1 MESIIKKLKLNDE
14 FTKNTPKQKVFNK
27 VKNDVPPI
35 KNYNFQ
41 ADILYLPT
49 TKEGYKY
56 LLVCIDLASNR
67 FDIEPLKTKDSKAT
81 LEAFKNMFKRSYIKQ
96 PKVSLRTDNGTEF
109 KDEFDKFLV
118 KNNIFH
124 SVSLPYRHKQLANV
138 ESLNKQLALLFNLY
152 MNTREIESGE
162 QYSEWTDIL
171 KSVRRLLNKHR
182 KIELPKF
189 KDWIDNSNDDILPIL
204 NNTEKPKFKVGN
216 IVHHKLEIPK
226 NALNNEQPTTNFR
239 VGDMKYN
246 PTPKKI
252 VKIIDMP
259 DKPFFRY
266 ILEGMPNVSYGITE
280 LIKAKPTEKETK
292 YEIER
297 FIKKQTIKKKTF
309 YLVKW
314 KGYTIKDAT
323 YEPEELLIKDLGKIH
338 FHKLVSLMKK
348 E

>member
-14 FTKNTPKQKVFNK
+14 FTKNAPKQKVFNK

-109 KDEFDKFLV
+109 NNEFDKFLQ
-118 KNNIFH
+118 KKNIFH

-182 KIELPKF
+182 KIELPKI
-189 KDWIDNSNDDILPIL
+189 KDWIDNNTILPIL
-204 NNTEKPKFKVGN
+204 NNTEKPKFKVGD
-216 IVHHKLEIPK
+216 IVHQKLEIPK
-226 NALNNEQPTTNFR
+226 NALNNKQPTTNFR
-239 VGDMKYN
+239 VGDYRYST
-246 PTPKKI
+246 TPKKI
-252 VKIIDMP
+252 IKIIDMP

-266 ILEGMPNVSYGITE
+266 ILEGMPNVSYADVE
-280 LIKAKPTEKETK
+280 LIKAKATEKETK
-292 YEIER
+292 YEVEK
-297 FIKKQTIKKKTF
+297 FIKKHTIKKKVF

-323 YEPEELLIKDLGKIH
+323 YEPEEKLIKDLGKSH
-338 FHKLVSLMKK
+338 FEKLLKLMKN
-348 E
+348 

>member
-109 KDEFDKFLV
+109 NNEFDKFLQ

-182 KIELPKF
+182 KIELPKI
-189 KDWIDNSNDDILPIL
+189 KDWIDNNTILPIL

-216 IVHHKLEIPK
+216 IVHQKLEIPK
-226 NALNNEQPTTNFR
+226 NALNNKQSTHNFR
-239 VGDMKYN
+239 MGDYRYDR
-246 PTPKKI
+246 TPKKI
-252 VKIIDMP
+252 IKIIDMP

-266 ILEGMPNVSYGITE
+266 ILEGMPNVSYCDNE
-280 LIKAKPTEKETK
+280 LIKAKPSEKETK

-297 FIKKQTIKKKTF
+297 LIEKHTIKKKVY

-323 YEPEELLIKDLGKIH
+323 YEPEEKLIIDLGKPH
-338 FHKLVSLMKK
+338 FEKLLKLMKK
-348 E
+348 